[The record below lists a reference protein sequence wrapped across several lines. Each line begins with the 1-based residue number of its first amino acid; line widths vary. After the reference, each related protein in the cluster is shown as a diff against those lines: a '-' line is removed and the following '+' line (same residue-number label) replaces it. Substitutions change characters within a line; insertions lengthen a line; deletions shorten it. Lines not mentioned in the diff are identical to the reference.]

1 VHSPRTGTPP
11 SAPAGNTGKLETKA
25 LPLKSHSADGKKQE
39 RILTDAEIQ
48 KLKGEVDEC
57 VVNSKESKKKGSKPN
72 GAKGDHPDV
81 EMALPE
87 PKVPRRG
94 AAARAA
100 AQALLASLATPAPSQ
115 APKAKPGRK
124 GKDPKAKAKAKV
136 KKNPKSRAA
145 KTKKAGFYFAFM
157 TSCP

>member
-1 VHSPRTGTPP
+1 M
-11 SAPAGNTGKLETKA
+11 
-25 LPLKSHSADGKKQE
+25 PLKSHSADGKKQE

-48 KLKGEVDEC
+48 NLKGEVDEC

-100 AQALLASLATPAPSQ
+100 AQALSASLATPAPSQ

-124 GKDPKAKAKAKV
+124 GKGQGEGQEEPKESSCQDEEGWFLLCLYDIMSLNV
-136 KKNPKSRAA
+136 CMMQFYQPEPVLFSCSTMVMNKNM
-145 KTKKAGFYFAFM
+145 F
-157 TSCP
+157 

>member
-1 VHSPRTGTPP
+1 MHSPRTGTPP
-11 SAPAGNTGKLETKA
+11 LCPADRHQTNA
-25 LPLKSHSADGKKQE
+25 LPLRSHSADGKKQE
-39 RILTDAEIQ
+39 RVLTNAEIQ

-57 VVNSKESKKKGSKPN
+57 VASSKESKKGSKPKGSK
-72 GAKGDHPDV
+72 GEKVEPDT
-81 EMALPE
+81 ELPE

-124 GKDPKAKAKAKV
+124 GKDQKAKAKTKV
-136 KKNPKSRAA
+136 KQNSKRRAA
-145 KTKKAGFYFAFM
+145 KKAGFCFAFM
-157 TSCP
+157 KSCL